1 VYEES
6 IYFFCSLPKKTAKE
20 TRLLLSVIQY
30 QYLFC
35 FHAELMPLSLAG
47 MGGGG

>member
-1 VYEES
+1 MKRA
-6 IYFFCSLPKKTAKE
+6 FTFLLLAKKTAKE

-35 FHAELMPLSLAG
+35 FHAEPMPLSFAG